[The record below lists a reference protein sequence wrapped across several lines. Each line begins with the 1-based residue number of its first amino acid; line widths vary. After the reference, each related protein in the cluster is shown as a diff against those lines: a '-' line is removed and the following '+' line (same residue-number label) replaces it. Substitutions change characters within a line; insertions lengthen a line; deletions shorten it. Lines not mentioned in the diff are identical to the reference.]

1 LKTGQNWQSLNC
13 KEQLILFVDTLLE
26 KSKTYFQFFL
36 RYGNRLR
43 KTAFAIIGGRNPGD
57 QRHQQAPPRRYCRSQ
72 THTGALTHI
81 ACSPICK
88 PIALSAGRR
97 IKGEEGRRFFSES
110 FKDNPL
116 E

>member
-26 KSKTYFQFFL
+26 KSKTYFQFFP

-57 QRHQQAPPRRYCRSQ
+57 QRHQQAPPAGIAAARPILARLLTLLVHQSASQ
-72 THTGALTHI
+72 L
-81 ACSPICK
+81 P
-88 PIALSAGRR
+88 
-97 IKGEEGRRFFSES
+97 
-110 FKDNPL
+110 
-116 E
+116 